1 VSQPRNS
8 ALVGYDRG
16 NFVAPNT
23 AAARPVTGRVGSPI
37 VTAAPAPGPML
48 ANRGIGM
55 ADAILARHTTTRAID
70 IEDPEPYDPSLENQL
85 PDEDEPDDE
94 MESRQNGDEDEDE
107 TRQNGDEDDDMP
119 RDEDGQFLP
128 RQEDPEDE
136 EDRDVTVI
144 AIDEDVEEE
153 IPDEMP

>member
-1 VSQPRNS
+1 
-8 ALVGYDRG
+8 
-16 NFVAPNT
+16 
-23 AAARPVTGRVGSPI
+23 
-37 VTAAPAPGPML
+37 M
-48 ANRGIGM
+48 
-55 ADAILARHTTTRAID
+55 TRAID

-153 IPDEMP
+153 IPEEMP